1 MKYYI
6 IAGEASGDLH
16 ASNLMHELSILD
28 SNANYRCWGGDMMET
43 QGGNIVKHYRD
54 LAFMGFAEV
63 VMNIRTIA
71 RNLAFCK
78 RDIVKFNPDVLIL
91 IDYPGFNLR
100 IASFAKK
107 QGIKTFY
114 YISPQIWAWKKSRVH
129 AIKRDIDKVF
139 CILPFEKD
147 FYAKY
152 NYNADYVGHPLL
164 DALRKYHDAKTT
176 ESPALISLKQ
186 TDSRPII
193 ALLPG
198 SRKQE
203 ITKVLPV
210 MVDATKHFPQYKFI
224 IAGVKWQ
231 PKELYQ
237 NIIGDKQIPII
248 WDETYSL
255 LKQSYA
261 ALVTSGTA
269 TLETALF
276 NIPQVVL
283 YQANGISYAIAK
295 QIVKGIS
302 FISLPNLIMDKAMV
316 VELIQQECCL
326 KNVVSE
332 LEMITTNIENRE
344 KMLIEYE
351 LLTQKLGNGNA
362 SLKTAKIIYEELS
375 LTK

>member
-28 SNANYRCWGGDMMET
+28 SNSNYRCWGGDMMET
-43 QGGNIVKHYRD
+43 QGGKIVKHYRD

-100 IASFAKK
+100 IASYAKK

-176 ESPALISLKQ
+176 ESPALTSLKQ

-351 LLTQKLGNGNA
+351 LLAQKLGNGNA

>member
-351 LLTQKLGNGNA
+351 LLAQKLGNGNA

>member
-176 ESPALISLKQ
+176 ESPALISFKQ

-210 MVDATKHFPQYKFI
+210 MVEATRHFPQYKFI

-351 LLTQKLGNGNA
+351 LLAQKLGNGNA